1 MKKIES
7 KNVKIAVTV
16 VLAAAILYVIMS
28 IIDNIGLVFE
38 SVSSAIS
45 FVLRILR
52 PVVIG
57 FVFTLLLYR
66 PSAFA
71 ARLLCRTRFFS
82 QHKRGAA
89 VLGVLIV
96 FMIFLVLIAVFLYLM
111 IPSVIQSVS
120 SITRDLPQYGKKLDI
135 LLTQLTQ
142 SVEVKG
148 VLEFIGI
155 DAASSSST
163 SALISQFW
171 SEITS
176 VLQGVT
182 EFLFGFIVNTGL
194 FLYNFV
200 LGLFFAVYMLIF
212 KDQIKAQLACISK
225 AISKKAHYKLA
236 FIMKVSDDMF
246 YRFIAGKGLC
256 SIAVGIATFLA
267 CTIIG
272 FKYTPLISLIIMI
285 TNMVP
290 TFGPL
295 IGAIPATLLAMMT
308 APIYGIYML
317 IIVIILQIIDG
328 NILGPRVLG
337 DSLGINGFW
346 IIFSIVVMGALLGV
360 FGMLIAA
367 PLFGLI
373 RILIKNWMY
382 KRQNDYIQEDAQ
394 AEYKKSL
401 DRYNKWSEKEA

>member
-7 KNVKIAVTV
+7 KHIRIAVTV
-16 VLAAAILYVIMS
+16 VIAAAILYAIMS
-28 IIDNIGLVFE
+28 IIDNIGLVYV

-52 PVVIG
+52 PVLIG
-57 FVFTLLLYR
+57 FIFTLLLYR
-66 PSAFA
+66 PAAFA
-71 ARLLCRTRFFS
+71 ARLLCRTKFFK
-82 QHKRGAA
+82 QHRRGAS
-89 VLGVLIV
+89 VLGVFIV
-96 FMIFLVLIAVFLYLM
+96 FIIFLALIAVFLYLM
-111 IPSVIQSVS
+111 IPNVIQSVS
-120 SITRDLPQYGKKLDI
+120 SITRDLPQYGKELDTI
-135 LLTQLTQ
+135 LTKVSQ

-155 DAASSSST
+155 DPASSSST
-163 SALISQFW
+163 SAIISRFW

-200 LGLFFAVYMLIF
+200 LGLFFAIYLLIF
-212 KDQIKAQLACISK
+212 KDEIKAQIACISK
-225 AISKKAHYKLA
+225 AISPKVHYRLG
-236 FIMKVSDDMF
+236 FIIKVSDDMF

-308 APIYGIYML
+308 APIYGLYML
-317 IIVIILQIIDG
+317 IIIIILQIIDG

-346 IIFSIVVMGALLGV
+346 IIFSIVVMGALFGIL
-360 FGMLIAA
+360 GMLIAA

-382 KRQNDYIQEDAQ
+382 KRQNDYVSDDAES
-394 AEYKKSL
+394 EYNKSL
-401 DRYNKWSEKEA
+401 ERYKQWAKKGS